1 MKDKVRVVAA
11 AWTHVAAPDSWT
23 RWLVRLSAPP
33 QDDYK
38 FLCKHFVDKIL
49 SKERDRVSFTATT
62 QGKVKKYVKSFFED
76 LPQRVFDRRAFESG
90 HSKSKGKASA

>member
-1 MKDKVRVVAA
+1 MWWRLRGRTSLHVTHGRVG
-11 AWTHVAAPDSWT
+11 WS
-23 RWLVRLSAPP
+23 RAPP